1 MTINVEQLIAYHK
14 GLSLIGNRKKG
25 SFHILQNFLYLVMP
39 DLRQMRAWFKLCMDI
54 IAWIMRRMYFLAQQ
68 LAHRL
73 HRVVVIDHGHFL
85 VTPLPN
91 DLIQPVLTLR
101 RRRAPGGGEQLT
113 E

>member
-1 MTINVEQLIAYHK
+1 
-14 GLSLIGNRKKG
+14 
-25 SFHILQNFLYLVMP
+25 MP

-113 E
+113 K